1 MDGEENNSFSVQLI
15 SNPIPDTPKPVSW
28 LAPGTSPALQRE
40 GDAHPLGAEGLQG
53 QESHCDNTLG
63 PPNISGAAATLIV
76 PLWAQVGGRERE
88 QEASSVLSPHTFLLF
103 TSSPRI

>member
-1 MDGEENNSFSVQLI
+1 MVGKITACFSVQLI
-15 SNPIPDTPKPVSW
+15 SNPIPDTPKPLSW
-28 LAPGTSPALQRE
+28 LAPGTSPALQWE

-53 QESHCDNTLG
+53 QESHCDSTLG

-76 PLWAQVGGRERE
+76 SLWAQVGGRERG
-88 QEASSVLSPHTFLLF
+88 QEASGVLSPHTFLLF